1 MLCTKANLRRVL
13 DALAQNPKYAPA
25 MRSIGAKSEGL
36 IFHWLKR
43 SAAGDPVFVL
53 NWPNDS
59 DEPRQFIDLVAT
71 AKLYWRSK
79 WESQL
84 RSELSEGIPR
94 VIVHEG
100 EVQFRKLDPIK
111 YRDLLELGCIDKDDI
126 WERDEN
132 GQRIPLV
139 IYDAAPAHLKIRGAE
154 HLLGWREGPKT
165 LDINQKISGGVMIIG
180 AKKQAE
186 SALVADLRRRLA
198 ELEANGPANPHP
210 SAPVAVGRP
219 SDEPPAMGTRP
230 APLRKAL
237 PAPTKEPRGGERD
250 HIGAGVV
257 PPGGF
262 KMT

>member
-1 MLCTKANLRRVL
+1 MLCTKENLRRVL

-36 IFHWLKR
+36 IFHWLKL
-43 SAAGDPVFVL
+43 SASGHKAFL
-53 NWPNDS
+53 LRWPTDS
-59 DEPRQFIDLVAT
+59 EQDEKQFIDHVAS

-100 EVQFRKLDPIK
+100 EVQYKKLDPILH
-111 YRDLLELGCIDKDDI
+111 RDLVELGVIDKEDI
-126 WERDEN
+126 WERDDK
-132 GQRIPLV
+132 GQRIPLTV
-139 IYDAAPAHLKIRGAE
+139 MDAAPAHLKIRGAE
-154 HLLGWREGPKT
+154 HMLGWREVRT
-165 LDINQKISGGVMIIG
+165 VDVNQKISGGVMIIG
-180 AKKQAE
+180 ARKQSE

-210 SAPVAVGRP
+210 AAPVFVGKP
-219 SDEPPAMGTRP
+219 SDEPAMGERP
-230 APLRKAL
+230 APMRKAL
-237 PAPTKEPRGGERD
+237 PPPSKQPRGERD

-262 KMT
+262 KMS